1 MSATTLQAISQ
12 PMRQAS
18 HTMSRTILAGRCLER
33 QRFGTVLPQ
42 DFLISLPPNLT
53 ISSDPKTK
61 VVLIKTAPSPRL
73 MNEIELELCQDHKS
87 IRQLVDVIENPQSL
101 VLEFLDKTLY
111 HASCEQKLDRC
122 DIKRAVKTV
131 LDGLAVLHAHKRAH
145 TGQYEAMSSTLLFLT
160 ILMIVVCRY
169 QTE

>member
-1 MSATTLQAISQ
+1 MAEKPS
-12 PMRQAS
+12 
-18 HTMSRTILAGRCLER
+18 TMFFIRLVRRRTCG
-33 QRFGTVLPQ
+33 LPGE
-42 DFLISLPPNLT
+42 DFHISLPPKLT

-73 MNEIELELCQDHKS
+73 MNEIEALELCQDHKS

>member
-1 MSATTLQAISQ
+1 
-12 PMRQAS
+12 
-18 HTMSRTILAGRCLER
+18 
-33 QRFGTVLPQ
+33 
-42 DFLISLPPNLT
+42 
-53 ISSDPKTK
+53 
-61 VVLIKTAPSPRL
+61 
-73 MNEIELELCQDHKS
+73 MNEIEALELCQGHKS

-145 TGQYEAMSSTLLFLT
+145 TGQYGAISSTLLFLT
-160 ILMIVVCRY
+160 ILMIVVCRH